1 MVLRLFCYVLIKQ
14 KMPGLLS
21 IWPLLFILPCCTIR
35 AQDFM
40 ADSTFYQKVLSNTRA
55 QYLKNI
61 GANAGIYQGTAYDH
75 YWNKVMGNPFF
86 LKEGLVPGKILYDG
100 TLYENIPIAYDMLK
114 EVLVTKSFSKS
125 TDISLVGERVAYF
138 SIDSHD
144 FVRLVKDSTQSNLP
158 NTGFYERLYLGDI
171 SVFEKREKKIKQSL
185 KAEDNITRFIEY
197 NYYYVQKDDKF
208 YPVESESDLLNI
220 FKDQR
225 TEIRKFLNRREMNYK
240 KDPSGVIVR
249 TAAYYSNF
257 KNRNAQ

>member
-1 MVLRLFCYVLIKQ
+1 MVLRLFCRALVKQ
-14 KMPGLLS
+14 KMPGLLG
-21 IWPLLFILPCCTIR
+21 IWLLLFILPCCNIQ

-40 ADSTFYQKVLSNTRA
+40 ADSSFYQKALSSTRA

-100 TLYENIPIAYDMLK
+100 TLYENIPVAYDMLK
-114 EVLVTKSFSKS
+114 EVLVTKSFSRN

-144 FVRLVKDSTQSNLP
+144 FVRLVKDSTPSSLP

-197 NYYYVQKDDKF
+197 NYYYVQKDGKF
-208 YPVESESDLLNI
+208 YPVESESDLLRI

-225 TEIRKFLNRREMNYK
+225 AEIRKLLNSREMNYK
-240 KDPSGVIVR
+240 KDPPKVIVQ
-249 TAAYYSNF
+249 AVVYYSNL
-257 KNRNAQ
+257 KNRNAR